1 MDLKQRTAL
10 ITGGSSGIGHRIA
23 EELLARDCTVIVC
36 GRREDR
42 LELVRR
48 QHPGLIIRV
57 CDVSNRE
64 DRQALRDWAVSS
76 YPRLSL
82 LVNNAGIQR
91 RIDLAAGA
99 RDLAQAEEEIAIN
112 FTGTVAL
119 AALFAGHLAAQ
130 PEAAILNISSG
141 LAFVPIAAM
150 PVYCATKAAVH
161 SFTLSLRYQLA
172 RTNVKVF
179 EGIPPTT
186 DTDLDQGRR
195 PPQARGIPAAEVAR
209 AIVAGV
215 ERGQEEIPVG
225 EAAGLMDDSRRDP
238 EASFRRLNRFS

>member
-1 MDLKQRTAL
+1 MKLKERAAL
-10 ITGGSSGIGHRIA
+10 ITGGSSGIGYRIA
-23 EELLARDCTVIVC
+23 EQLLDRHCTVIVC

-42 LELVRR
+42 LERVHREHPELVT
-48 QHPGLIIRV
+48 RV
-57 CDVSNRE
+57 CDVSSRE

-112 FTGTVAL
+112 FMGTVAL
-119 AALFAGHLAAQ
+119 AALFAAHLAAQ

-161 SFTLSLRYQLA
+161 SFTLSLRHQLA
-172 RTNVKVF
+172 RTNVRVF

-186 DTDLDQGRR
+186 DTELDQGRR

-215 ERGQEEIPVG
+215 ERGQEEILVG
-225 EAAGLMDDSRRDP
+225 EAAGLAEDSRRDP
-238 EASFRRLNRFS
+238 AAAFRRINQF

>member
-1 MDLKQRTAL
+1 MKLKERAAL
-10 ITGGSSGIGHRIA
+10 ITGGSSGIGYRIA
-23 EELLARDCTVIVC
+23 EQLLDRHCTVIVC

-42 LELVRR
+42 LERVHREHPELVT
-48 QHPGLIIRV
+48 RV
-57 CDVSNRE
+57 CDVSSRE
-64 DRQALRDWAVSS
+64 DRQALRDWAISTH
-76 YPRLSL
+76 PRLSL
-82 LVNNAGIQR
+82 LVNNAGIQQ
-91 RIDLAAGA
+91 RIDLSAGD

-112 FTGTVAL
+112 FMGTVAL
-119 AALFAGHLAAQ
+119 AALFAAHLAAQ

-161 SFTLSLRYQLA
+161 SFTLSLRHQLA
-172 RTNVKVF
+172 RTNVRVF

-186 DTDLDQGRR
+186 DTELDQGRR

-215 ERGQEEIPVG
+215 ERGQEEILVG
-225 EAAGLMDDSRRDP
+225 EAAGLAEDSRRDP
-238 EASFRRLNRFS
+238 AAAFRRINQF